1 MFKEPP
7 LDLTRNLAGIE
18 PRKGAQMYHYDSA
31 NVQTSAE
38 AHRLPTSVTPQHY
51 EIRLE
56 PDLKK
61 FTFAGDETIA
71 IEIHQPVDEIQLNA
85 LELEID
91 QVTLVGDG
99 ETLTGKAE
107 LDPVNERAIL
117 SFGRKLKPGKGS
129 LRIAFRGIL
138 NDKLHGFYRSQYKDG
153 AGQTHIVA
161 STQFE
166 ATDARRA
173 LPCWDEPAAKATY
186 KLTLVI
192 DQNLAAISNTAI
204 EHEKPLANGKKEVA
218 FRQTIKMSTYLIAFV
233 VGEFKA
239 TDAVDA
245 GGTPLRVWYVPGKEA
260 LTGYALEIGAFSL
273 EYFANYYGI
282 KYPGDKLDLIAIPDF
297 AAGAME
303 NLGAI
308 TFRETALLV
317 EQKTASRAELERV
330 ADVVSHENAHMWFGD
345 LVTMKWWNGIWLNEA
360 FATFMEMLAVDAW
373 KPHWERWVSFGLS
386 RGGAMAV
393 DGLNSTRS
401 IEYPVHSPAD
411 AGGMFDVLTYEKGAS
426 VLRMLEQ
433 YLGAEEFRK
442 GISQYLRKHEYANA
456 ETGDLWDA
464 LEAASHQPVRKMMD
478 TWIFQPGF
486 PIISVSKG
494 ADGRSIKLAQSRF
507 LYIKGSDSNSQQ
519 WHVPLMIK
527 AATDKGI
534 SQHKLLLTSA
544 EAALELPGAV
554 KWVVVNEGG
563 NGFYRVRYSSELL
576 AGVTGALEKLS
587 AIERFGLVSDTWAAV
602 VAGLAPLREFFT
614 MARMFRDE
622 TDLNVWRAIL
632 NGFAYLDTVADNERR
647 LALSAEL
654 RRLVTPAVERLG
666 WEPKPGESE
675 LQSQLRGSLIGALGT
690 QGEDP
695 QVQARAREL
704 YALYKRQPGAVDNNL
719 VPALIAIV
727 AHTGNDADYREF
739 KERFKTA
746 RTPQEEQRYLYAL
759 ADFRLPQL
767 LHDTMQMTLN
777 GEVRTQNAPYL
788 MMELLMNTQCR
799 HEAWRF
805 MQQNWEKMAAQYPE
819 NAIPRMCGGITALVD
834 QESDVD
840 EFFKTHKVKQGGKTI
855 DQHLERL
862 HIAVAFKKREVA
874 SAPADLGI
882 K

>member
-1 MFKEPP
+1 MH
-7 LDLTRNLAGIE
+7 
-18 PRKGAQMYHYDSA
+18 YHDSA

-38 AHRLPTSVTPQHY
+38 VYRLPAAVTPHRY

-56 PDLKK
+56 PDLKT
-61 FTFAGDETIA
+61 FTFAGEETITV
-71 IEIHQPVDEIQLNA
+71 EIHEPVEEIALNT

-91 QVTLVGDG
+91 QVTLSREG
-99 ETLTGKAE
+99 ESISGKAE
-107 LDPVNERAIL
+107 LDSVTERAIL
-117 SFGRKLKPGKGS
+117 SFGQKLKPGVWS
-129 LRIAFRGIL
+129 LKIRFRGIL
-138 NDKLHGFYRSQYKDG
+138 NNKLHGFYRSQYKDG
-153 AGQTHIVA
+153 AGQTHMVA

-173 LPCWDEPAAKATY
+173 IPCWDEPAAKA
-186 KLTLVI
+186 KFKVTLVI
-192 DQNLAAISNTAI
+192 DQNQAAISNTAI
-204 EHEKPLANGKKEVA
+204 EHEKAVGNGKKEVA
-218 FRQTIKMSTYLIAFV
+218 FRETIKMSTYLLAFV
-233 VGEFKA
+233 VGDFKA
-239 TDAVDA
+239 TQPIDA

-260 LTGYALEIGAFSL
+260 LTPYALQIGAYSL
-273 EYFANYYGI
+273 KFFADYYGI

-317 EQKTASRAELERV
+317 DEKTASRAELERV

-373 KPHWERWVSFGLS
+373 KPQWERWVSFGLS

-442 GISQYLRKHEYANA
+442 GISQYLRKHEYGNA

-464 LEAASHQPVRKMMD
+464 LEKSSKQPVRKMMD

-486 PIISVSKG
+486 PIISVAKG
-494 ADGRSIKLAQSRF
+494 ADGRSIKLSQSRF
-507 LYIKGSDSNSQQ
+507 LYARGAETNSQE

-527 AATDKGI
+527 AATDKGV
-534 SQHKLLLTSA
+534 SEHKLLLTSA
-544 EAALELPGAV
+544 ETTLELPGAV

-563 NGFYRVRYSSELL
+563 YGFYRVRYSSDLL
-576 AGVTGALEKLS
+576 AGVTGALDKLS
-587 AIERFGLVSDTWAAV
+587 AIERFCLVSDTWAAV
-602 VAGLAPLREFFT
+602 VAGVAPMREFFA
-614 MARMFRDE
+614 MARMFHNE

-632 NGFAYLDTVADNERR
+632 AAFGYLDNVVDEAHRPALRAEVRR
-647 LALSAEL
+647 LL
-654 RRLVTPAVERLG
+654 TPVLERLG

-690 QGEDP
+690 QGDDP
-695 QVQARAREL
+695 KVQHRAREL
-704 YALYKRQPGAVDNNL
+704 YARYKREPGAVDNNL

-727 AHTGNDADYREF
+727 AHTGGEADYREF
-739 KERFKTA
+739 KERFKAA

-759 ADFRLPQL
+759 ADFRKSEL
-767 LHDTMQMTLN
+767 LRDTMAMTLN

-788 MMELLMNTQCR
+788 MMELLMNSECR
-799 HEAWRF
+799 YEAWSF
-805 MQQNWEKMAAQYPE
+805 MKQNWEKMTAQYPE
-819 NAIPRMCGGITALVD
+819 NAVPRMCGGVTALVD
-834 QESDVD
+834 REGEVD

-862 HIAVAFKKREVA
+862 HVAVAFKKREIA
-874 SAPADLGI
+874 SAPADLEL